1 MAFQGGVLQ
10 TIGITP
16 QFISQLGTVAA
27 SSVGT
32 QLFQGAG
39 QTFYGQ
45 AGQTLVNN
53 VASNVINIGLNSAL
67 GTSVASASGFDLS
80 NGANLLASTITPA
93 LTGALAGGI
102 NQSINSAL
110 KNAGPFGS
118 VLGQVGSSLVNQ
130 AANTLTNNIFGG
142 ALGGGVGGGSPP
154 SKLYPGG
161 GGEPASD
168 YENVAYTTNDIVFS
182 IQPANQGPQTFGLS
196 SAFNTPFS
204 ATSIPIDQFWKTPPN
219 VNNPVVD
226 KIKKDAMNGGV
237 FATSFTPS
245 APLAPSIVDFSKL

>member
-16 QFISQLGTVAA
+16 QFVSQLGTVSA
-27 SSVGT
+27 SSTGT

-53 VASNVINIGLNSAL
+53 VASNAINIGLNSQL

-110 KNAGPFGS
+110 KNAGSFGS

-130 AANTLTNNIFGG
+130 AVNTLTNNIFGD
-142 ALGGGVGGGSPP
+142 ALGGGSAP

-161 GGEPASD
+161 GGEPPSD
-168 YENVAYTTNDIVFS
+168 YNNIAYTLEDIVFS

-196 SAFNTPFS
+196 NAFNDPKS
-204 ATSIPIDQFWKTPPN
+204 ITSIPADQFLKTPFN
-219 VNNPVVD
+219 VNNYTASTL
-226 KIKKDAMNGGV
+226 KLGAMKGDV
-237 FATSFTPS
+237 IAKSFSPS
-245 APLAPSIVDFSKL
+245 ATLPPSTLNFAAL